1 MSSYKSYF
9 REEEAPYFELSYPAL
24 SYSVVVAIKPNP
36 TVLLLFKKSG
46 ISVLIEPVTLWVP
59 KVRLPLAEIPF
70 PNKIKKQLY
79 NKFKNSG
86 LTLPNSIIAYDDI
99 DITELN
105 SLVTKNNM
113 NIISD
118 IV

>member
-1 MSSYKSYF
+1 EKYKN
-9 REEEAPYFELSYPAL
+9 L
-24 SYSVVVAIKPNP
+24 
-36 TVLLLFKKSG
+36 
-46 ISVLIEPVTLWVP
+46 ISEYESIIEQI
-59 KVRLPLAEIPF
+59 EIPF

-113 NIISD
+113 NIISN